1 MESIELLLALAAG
14 LGGQQIGLL
23 VGVRVVDGEGDDAV
37 VGEPAVVDGFHI
49 AFAVEFHAENG
60 FVVHGA
66 DNPVAGAVAVHH
78 AGVIDARR
86 RRLID
91 AVSGGESVLVVAQR
105 KIADALLRIGSRAAF
120 GVALAAESGGAVGFV
135 GDEHLR
141 RCAGHRQGV
150 GDAASALVSAENDAD
165 AGGVGCPLL
174 NPGGDFGRV
183 GSNFALD
190 FGCADI
196 AVVQRWVQGGVAG
209 AFFGR
214 VIAGGFVGADGQ
226 GAQGDGGVLEVF
238 APDLRDQGDGGA
250 HHDGE
255 LAGRG

>member
-1 MESIELLLALAAG
+1 MESIELLLAFAAG

-60 FVVHGA
+60 FVVHSA

-78 AGVIDARR
+78 AGVIDAGRSG
-86 RRLID
+86 LVD
-91 AVSGGESVLVVAQR
+91 AVSGGESGLVVAEG

-135 GDEHLR
+135 GDEDLR
-141 RCAGHRQGV
+141 RCAGYCQGV

-165 AGGVGCPLL
+165 TGRVGRPLPD
-174 NPGGDFGRV
+174 PGGDFGRV

-196 AVVQRWVQGGVAG
+196 AVVQRWVQGGVTG
-209 AFFGR
+209 AFLGR

-226 GAQGDGGVLEVF
+226 GAQGDGGLLQVF
-238 APDLRDQGDGGA
+238 PPNLRHQGDRGG

-255 LAGRG
+255 LAPWG